1 MHEGVRSEMSAHQ
14 VSQSRPSVGE
24 AGATGDWRN
33 EAPFIVAE
41 TCVAVK
47 QGKITCQICWSYCPD
62 ACISQG
68 MPPVIDLT
76 YCKGCGICAEV
87 CPHHA
92 IGMRAEAEHGVC
104 DL

>member
-1 MHEGVRSEMSAHQ
+1 MSVHEIA
-14 VSQSRPSVGE
+14 QSNPSIGE

-33 EAPFIVAE
+33 DYPVIVAG

-47 QGKITCQICWSYCPD
+47 QGKITCQICWAHCPD

-68 MPPVIDLT
+68 MLPVIDLT

-104 DL
+104 TTDEGGAL